1 MTTSNAG
8 CSLETLLTSPQN
20 LYWAWLKYQRY
31 MQSVHTWIDDYR
43 LSCFEAN
50 LQAELDAIARQF
62 KRLTY
67 RTEPIRPLPHV
78 SDSQRLPYLQ
88 AHYRPPGK
96 NNKIYMAQ

>member
-67 RTEPIRPLPHV
+67 RTEPIRPLP
-78 SDSQRLPYLQ
+78 LPSH
-88 AHYRPPGK
+88 AGK
-96 NNKIYMAQ
+96 NNAQAGQIGRAHV